1 MDMDQNM
8 VIDNDLL
15 PQNKN
20 IDNSHIDSLIS
31 LRGDK
36 AKKHLAEAIK
46 LDCNFLGS
54 HEGKFEATNYLKLQ
68 IT

>member
-1 MDMDQNM
+1 M

-15 PQNKN
+15 PQNKD
-20 IDNSHIDSLIS
+20 IDNSHIDSIIS

-46 LDCNFLGS
+46 LVYN
-54 HEGKFEATNYLKLQ
+54 
-68 IT
+68 I